1 MTLNVLKQNTIN
13 ILQQVAN
20 LVKQI
25 DDNHY
30 SEQLD
35 LLSKNTIAKHV
46 RHILELYVQLIAG
59 LPQNEINY
67 EKRERNLLLEHN
79 RNYTI
84 NFINDLKTSILS
96 LETNLETVQ
105 LRTLIQNDELLVKT
119 SLERELVYNLE
130 HTIHHMAIMQI
141 ACNHCF
147 KYIVLE
153 KNFGVAYATVQYNN
167 TCAQ

>member
-13 ILQQVAN
+13 ILLQVEN

-35 LLSKNTIAKHV
+35 LLSENTIAKHV

-84 NFINDLKTSILS
+84 DFINDLKTSILS

-119 SLERELVYNLE
+119 SLERELVYNIE
-130 HTIHHMAIMQI
+130 HAIHHMAIIQI

-147 KYIVLE
+147 KYINLD

>member
-1 MTLNVLKQNTIN
+1 MTLNLLKQNTIN

-46 RHILELYVQLIAG
+46 RHILELYIQLMAG
-59 LPQNEINY
+59 LTQNEINY

-84 NFINDLKTSILS
+84 DFINDLKTSILS

-105 LRTLIQNDELLVKT
+105 LRTLIQNDELLVIT
-119 SLERELVYNLE
+119 SLERELVYNIE
-130 HTIHHMAIMQI
+130 HAIHHMAIMQI

>member
-1 MTLNVLKQNTIN
+1 LKQNTIN

-46 RHILELYVQLIAG
+46 RHILELYVQLMAG
-59 LPQNEINY
+59 LTQNEINY

-84 NFINDLKTSILS
+84 DFINDLKTSILS

-105 LRTLIQNDELLVKT
+105 LRTLIQNDELLVIT
-119 SLERELVYNLE
+119 SLERELVYNIE
-130 HTIHHMAIMQI
+130 HAIHHMAIMQI

>member
-1 MTLNVLKQNTIN
+1 MTLNLLKQNTIN

-46 RHILELYVQLIAG
+46 RHILELYVQLMAG
-59 LPQNEINY
+59 LTQNEINY

-84 NFINDLKTSILS
+84 DFINDLKTSILS

-105 LRTLIQNDELLVKT
+105 LRTLIQNDELLVIT
-119 SLERELVYNLE
+119 SLERELVYNIE
-130 HTIHHMAIMQI
+130 HAIHHMAIMQI

>member
-1 MTLNVLKQNTIN
+1 MTLNVLKQSTIN
-13 ILQQVAN
+13 ILQQVAD
-20 LVKQI
+20 LVQQI

-67 EKRERNLLLEHN
+67 DKRERNLLLEHN
-79 RNYTI
+79 KNYTI
-84 NFINDLKTSILS
+84 DFINDLKTAIL
-96 LETNLETVQ
+96 NLETEQ
-105 LRTLIQNDELLVKT
+105 EILPLRTFIQNEELVVNT
-119 SLERELVYNLE
+119 TLERELVYNIE
-130 HTIHHMAIMQI
+130 HAIHHMAIMQI

-147 KYIVLE
+147 KYVILD

>member
-1 MTLNVLKQNTIN
+1 MTLNLLKQNTIN
-13 ILQQVAN
+13 IHQQVAN

-46 RHILELYVQLIAG
+46 RHILELYIQLMAG
-59 LPQNEINY
+59 LTQNEINY

-84 NFINDLKTSILS
+84 DFINDLKTSILS

-105 LRTLIQNDELLVKT
+105 LRTLIQNDELLVIT
-119 SLERELVYNLE
+119 SLERELVYNIE
-130 HTIHHMAIMQI
+130 HAIHHMAIMQI